1 METIYERNP
10 DLKFWAS
17 PHPECNCGSFA
28 LNVTSWF
35 SPYNNYEDHTEHDRN
50 NLIEEMYYEGFGRE
64 EIMEAVLQK
73 DQEEIL
79 RACPWLEPVL
89 PHEIQP
95 QDRIVAYRIG
105 IEFFDS
111 AWSEN
116 CFDDDFH
123 FRLRI
128 NGFWFEKNGEEEIR
142 LCPEQNVTKIWYGDP
157 YLIYDSDIVY
167 FRIKDKI

>member
-1 METIYERNP
+1 MQSPYQRNTNP
-10 DLKFWAS
+10 KFWS
-17 PHPECNCGSFA
+17 EPHTECNCGSFA

-35 SPYNNYEDHTEHDRN
+35 SPYNNYEDFSEQDRN

-79 RACPWLEPVL
+79 RACPWIEPVL

-95 QDRIVAYRIG
+95 KDRIIAYRIG
-105 IEFFDS
+105 IEFCDTI
-111 AWSEN
+111 WSET

-128 NGFWFEKNGEEEIR
+128 NGFWFEKNGEDEIK
-142 LCPEQNVTKIWYGDP
+142 LCAEQDVTKIWHGDP
-157 YLIYDSDIVY
+157 YLVYDSDIIY
-167 FRIKDKI
+167 FKVVEKI

>member
-1 METIYERNP
+1 MGMTHFDEKGNAVMVDVSGKEP
-10 DLKFWAS
+10 
-17 PHPECNCGSFA
+17 
-28 LNVTSWF
+28 TSR
-35 SPYNNYEDHTEHDRN
+35 TA
-50 NLIEEMYYEGFGRE
+50 IAEGKICVSE

-79 RACPWLEPVL
+79 RVCPWLEPVL
-89 PHEIQP
+89 SHEIQP

-105 IEFFDS
+105 IEFFDTI
-111 AWSEN
+111 WSEN

-142 LCPEQNVTKIWYGDP
+142 LCPEQDVTKIWHGNP
-157 YLIYDSDIVY
+157 NLIYDSDIIY